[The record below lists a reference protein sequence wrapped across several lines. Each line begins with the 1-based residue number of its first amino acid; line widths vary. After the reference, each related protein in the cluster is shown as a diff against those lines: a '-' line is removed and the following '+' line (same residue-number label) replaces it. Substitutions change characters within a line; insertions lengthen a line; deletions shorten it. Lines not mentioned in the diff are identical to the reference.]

1 MQAEVANPVMP
12 DLLSVLREATGPSHE
27 ALDAAFGSLALDTRA
42 GLTRFLAAH
51 AAGLAPVFPAFRDY
65 LEGTLGIACPDYPAM
80 LRADLEALDA
90 DPGACPQTLA
100 PLSAPVLPEG
110 PGADAGIAYVV
121 CGSRLG
127 LAVIRQRGYWGEAQG
142 FRSAY
147 MTDGRGH
154 EAWKALVP
162 VLRTRDRAP
171 AEVEAARA
179 GALATFD
186 LFARAFAATGPVA
199 GPATREEPGAH
210 G

>member
-27 ALDAAFGSLALDTRA
+27 ALDAAFGSLALYTRA

-51 AAGLAPVFPAFRDY
+51 AAGLAPVFPPFRRY
-65 LEGTLGIACPDYPAM
+65 LEDRLGLECPDYPAM
-80 LRADLEALDA
+80 LRADLAALGA
-90 DPGACPQTLA
+90 DGDDPATLA
-100 PLSAPVLPEG
+100 PPALPQDPEVE
-110 PGADAGIAYVV
+110 AGIAYVV

-162 VLRTRDRAP
+162 VLRTRARTP

-186 LFARAFAATGPVA
+186 LFARAFTATGPAIGADTA
-199 GPATREEPGAH
+199 GEPPAH